1 MTTNNFKS
9 INWAILVF
17 AFIVGTGVVHMLGA
31 NVKKATFEAAPPV
44 TEGQIT
50 SLKDARIY
58 EFTPETAP
66 SVRCVFVQNHKSSD
80 LFCFE
85 KKDG

>member
-17 AFIVGTGVVHMLGA
+17 TFIVGTGVVHMLGA
-31 NVKKATFEAAPPV
+31 NVKKAEYEAAP
-44 TEGQIT
+44 TIMEGRVT

-58 EFTPETAP
+58 EFTPDSAP
-66 SVRCVFVQNHKSSD
+66 HVSCVFVQNYKSSD
-80 LFCFE
+80 MFCFE
-85 KKDG
+85 KTNG